1 MVRPLV
7 SEVPFGSLLVYSPR
21 GLTEPSV
28 RSRRVVGN
36 IKTGHVPTLELAME
50 RLLEH
55 AASSG
60 LDQLLGSGCAL
71 VPMPRSAPLLAGAL
85 WPGRLIA
92 DHLAAAGFGAGVHEL
107 LHRTEVVQKSATAPP
122 GERPNARQH
131 FETMT
136 AEASLLHP
144 ERITLVDDI
153 VTKGNTCLGAASA
166 LKDAFPQAE
175 VQVFAL
181 VRTLGLQPEIERVL
195 EPCVGTVTAKGDSAV
210 REP

>member
-1 MVRPLV
+1 M
-7 SEVPFGSLLVYSPR
+7 YSPR
-21 GLTEPSV
+21 GSTEPSI

-36 IKTGHVPTLELAME
+36 IKTGHTATLELAME

-60 LDQLLGSGCAL
+60 LDQLLGPACAL
-71 VPMPRSAPLLAGAL
+71 VPMPRSAPLLSGAL

-92 DHLAAAGFGAGVHEL
+92 EHLAAAGFGAGVHEL
-107 LHRTEVVQKSATAPP
+107 LQRTEVVQKSATAPP

-131 FETMT
+131 LETMA

-144 ERITLVDDI
+144 ERITLIDDVI
-153 VTKGNTCLGAASA
+153 TKGNTCLGAASA
-166 LKDAFPQAE
+166 LKEAFPQVE

-181 VRTLGLQPEIERVL
+181 VRTLGLQPEISTVL
-195 EPCVGTVTAKGDSAV
+195 DPCVGTVTANGDEAD

>member
-1 MVRPLV
+1 M
-7 SEVPFGSLLVYSPR
+7 YSPR
-21 GLTEPSV
+21 GSAEPSI

-36 IKTGHVPTLELAME
+36 IKSGHIPTLELAME

-60 LDQLLGSGCAL
+60 LDQLLGPGCAL

-92 DHLAAAGFGAGVHEL
+92 EHLAAAGFGAGVHEL
-107 LHRTEVVQKSATAPP
+107 LHRTEVVQKSATALP

-131 FETMT
+131 LETMT

-144 ERITLVDDI
+144 ERITLVDDVI
-153 VTKGNTCLGAASA
+153 TKGNTCLGAASA
-166 LKDAFPQAE
+166 LKEAFPQVE

-181 VRTLGLQPEIERVL
+181 VRTLGLQPDIERVL
-195 EPCVGTVTAKGDSAV
+195 EPCVGMVTAYGDAAD